1 MEETE
6 TKKAEFITSIP
17 PQQGMNQKDWI
28 EQYSKLTIEERACLE
43 AQHQTRHLDR
53 ISKNVAFFAWI
64 LIVSFGAVAL
74 YFLMKVAFA

>member
-28 EQYSKLTIEERACLE
+28 EHYSKLRIEERACIE
-43 AQHQTRHLDR
+43 AQHQTRHLNR
-53 ISKNVAFFAWI
+53 ISKNVAFFSWT
-64 LIVSFGAVAL
+64 LIVSFGAVAF
-74 YFLMKVAFA
+74 YFLLKLGFA